1 MPTDLARLACGDPD
15 TTSELGQVLTHIGT
29 MIDTVMQEITA
40 PRDRSDKHVT
50 LYGPFLGR
58 SLLDLSLTALIAR
71 FDPFRVLLIRE
82 MQRSPEYQAGVRL
95 KTAIQW
101 QGDVLGEAKIL
112 NLWSPEKSMD
122 KVTRA
127 LLGDYFDHVI
137 WRPAF
142 GVLLDSPDPLP
153 AGPWTQELQLLTAER
168 VMSRLRVEV
177 GTTYSSLSKGIHHEF
192 VIPPERLYDRKTV
205 VTCLLD
211 AMRLAS
217 HLALLSQMVAH
228 CPFLIARQEAL
239 THYNNLQYC
248 EVL

>member
-137 WRPAF
+137 WRPACWTRRTHCQPAPGHRNYNSSQPSVSCRGF
-142 GVLLDSPDPLP
+142 ESKSERPTLP
-153 AGPWTQELQLLTAER
+153 CPKASIT
-168 VMSRLRVEV
+168 
-177 GTTYSSLSKGIHHEF
+177 SS
-192 VIPPERLYDRKTV
+192 
-205 VTCLLD
+205 
-211 AMRLAS
+211 
-217 HLALLSQMVAH
+217 
-228 CPFLIARQEAL
+228 
-239 THYNNLQYC
+239 
-248 EVL
+248 